1 MSRTKVHKQIICLA
15 VTGSMEKILSSK
27 GRETPG
33 VGWGKADG

>member
-1 MSRTKVHKQIICLA
+1 MSRMKVHKQIICL
-15 VTGSMEKILSSK
+15 TGSMEKILSSK